1 MYSKFIHCFLW
12 EIRSPFLVYISR
24 RRRTVIFQEH
34 FLHTYLVMFFRFP
47 RNNGLLH
54 FIHYTW
60 FNPFSPWRH
69 HLQKVFYFKKRTRSE
84 FFAHVFIL
92 KCSWGWYMFL
102 FKNMYVYGNMYPGGK
117 VQENVGHRGWWL
129 SVICDLVW
137 SCRCCTRCTRY
148 FIWWGQKFI
157 VVVESLSSV
166 IWCGHIWCD
175 HIWCGQKF
183 GVVVEKISKP

>member
-1 MYSKFIHCFLW
+1 MTTSLSIK
-12 EIRSPFLVYISR
+12 R
-24 RRRTVIFQEH
+24 
-34 FLHTYLVMFFRFP
+34 
-47 RNNGLLH
+47 
-54 FIHYTW
+54 
-60 FNPFSPWRH
+60 
-69 HLQKVFYFKKRTRSE
+69 QKIFYFKNVPGVNCFVR
-84 FFAHVFIL
+84 VFIL
-92 KCSWGWYMFL
+92 KCSWRWYMFL

-137 SCRCCTRCTRY
+137 SCRCCTRCTTY

-175 HIWCGQKF
+175 HIWCGWIKCVLLYMNINLVWSKNWC
-183 GVVVEKISKP
+183 GYVESVSVSLVWSQIWCGCRL